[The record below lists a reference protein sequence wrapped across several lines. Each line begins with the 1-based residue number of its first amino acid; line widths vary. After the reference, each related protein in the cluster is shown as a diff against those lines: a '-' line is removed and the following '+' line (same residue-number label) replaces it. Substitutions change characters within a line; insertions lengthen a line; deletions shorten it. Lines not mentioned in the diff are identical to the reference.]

1 MAQVQQVARYRKVRT
16 ALGALLIVEAAIAA
30 LSTLQSLPAL
40 PGYDP
45 VAVALILARAAVG
58 ALQLSSGYL
67 LVEKRLAGP
76 ALGQAA
82 LLASAIVTTLTVGY
96 RLAPSDVYYWIRWQF
111 VAGYWVYAVGGIWFL
126 RGEKTSGVIS

>member
-1 MAQVQQVARYRKVRT
+1 MRRL
-16 ALGALLIVEAAIAA
+16 LGAFLIVEAALAA

-45 VAVALILARAAVG
+45 IAVALILARAAVG
-58 ALQLSSGYL
+58 ALQLSSGFL
-67 LVEKRLAGP
+67 LVEKRPAGP

-111 VAGYWVYAVGGIWFL
+111 VAGYWAYAVGGIWLL
-126 RGEKTSGVIS
+126 RGRS